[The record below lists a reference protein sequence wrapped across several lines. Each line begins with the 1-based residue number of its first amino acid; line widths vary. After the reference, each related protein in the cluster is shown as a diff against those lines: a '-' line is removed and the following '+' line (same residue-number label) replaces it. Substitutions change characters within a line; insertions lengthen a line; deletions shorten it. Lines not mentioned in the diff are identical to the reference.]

1 MRTKA
6 VRDRMKNAGTQLCNV
21 SMSAGFFQTQNN
33 LIGISSC
40 NAGPELTKMFMN
52 LLFYPIFPMAYMLY
66 KNFVGTYYAT
76 CYNLVSVIPTP
87 PPNFPLNNLKT
98 IIP

>member
-40 NAGPELTKMFMN
+40 NAGPELTKNVHESFVLPNISHGIHALQKLCRN
-52 LLFYPIFPMAYMLY
+52 LLRDML
-66 KNFVGTYYAT
+66 
-76 CYNLVSVIPTP
+76 
-87 PPNFPLNNLKT
+87 
-98 IIP
+98 

>member
-52 LLFYPIFPMAYMLY
+52 LLFYPIFPMAAFMLY
-66 KNFVGTYYAT
+66 KNFEGM
-76 CYNLVSVIPTP
+76 LKLSVCDTP
-87 PPNFPLNNLKT
+87 PPPL
-98 IIP
+98 IFR